1 MNRELV
7 APVSPQNDW
16 TTLLSAP
23 ATRDAGSD
31 GAAITAP
38 LALAIATHPRLAI
51 DGRGTIAQV
60 RLAYPAAAS
69 ISTAPKVEL
78 FGLDSQLSPE
88 RLLDSASATQ
98 ATLSADAGDVSDGT
112 LKYTTAVEM
121 DCNGASSLV
130 AGVSTALAGTSIAG
144 AVVQVRLK

>member
-16 TTLLSAP
+16 TTLISTP

-38 LALAIATHPRLAI
+38 LSLAEATHPRLTI

-60 RLAYPAAAS
+60 RLAYPADAS
-69 ISTAPKVEL
+69 IDVSPVIEL
-78 FGLDSQLSPE
+78 FGLDSQGVPE
-88 RLLDSASATQ
+88 RLLDLNL
-98 ATLSADAGDVSDGT
+98 LSQVDLAEDAGDVSDGAT
-112 LKYTTAVEM
+112 KYTAAFEL
-121 DCNGASSLV
+121 DCNACAQILG
-130 AGVSTALAGTSIAG
+130 GVCTALAGTDITG
-144 AVVQVRLK
+144 AEVQVRLK